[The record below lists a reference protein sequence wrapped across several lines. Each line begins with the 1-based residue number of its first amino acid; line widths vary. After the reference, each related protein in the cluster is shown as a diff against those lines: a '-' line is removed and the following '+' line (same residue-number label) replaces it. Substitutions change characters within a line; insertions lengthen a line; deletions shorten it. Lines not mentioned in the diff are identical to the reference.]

1 MKVCEIRRDG
11 DIIRVDDA
19 SFSTADD
26 AYKLFRN
33 LYNKALGKAN
43 YSKLGHSGVR
53 TSRIT
58 ATGIVF
64 TPEYLSILRRRYI
77 GVPRVRCYLMG
88 LIGSSYCKIVGCYD
102 LKEFSTEEETERYLD
117 WVFSKDSGLLRQY
130 DRRNHLGRTNIKQK
144 IQWKTQNR
152 TR

>member
-64 TPEYLSILRRRYI
+64 TALVLLTVAVIVILFSIFASRGRFIKPLTLNEKLDSKE
-77 GVPRVRCYLMG
+77 GF
-88 LIGSSYCKIVGCYD
+88 SSSRSFATASG
-102 LKEFSTEEETERYLD
+102 FS
-117 WVFSKDSGLLRQY
+117 
-130 DRRNHLGRTNIKQK
+130 GRGAS
-144 IQWKTQNR
+144 
-152 TR
+152 